1 MFQFAADKPKRKSRP
16 PSNPTIPASIPISP
30 GPSLLSLEE
39 AQARNKV
46 KGQSILRR
54 GSVDF
59 SKLQAR
65 INKVD
70 QSDIAPKKR
79 SWKGLFSRN
88 KSISSEL
95 DSYGDDRKAQS
106 LATFKRRVSYDAGDP
121 SGLSTPRSQSSFNL
135 RELES
140 QAANIRPTQNKKGRK
155 KKLEI
160 SSPLGIRTSSF
171 VSYVG
176 GMNELE
182 RTSTAPEIDLCQVA
196 KAARAKTYAKS
207 KSVDDVDHLKEE
219 SNHTVLDKEYRP
231 TLEVINDVSTET
243 PIILKSDNANKQLDT
258 KENLEQTNMNDLLAE
273 SNSQEPKDLNL
284 AEVDRLVINCSSGEN
299 GGSISNASSPIDE
312 KALRNSMW
320 VDKYDEIARTCSSAG
335 SLSNKE
341 NKPNNEDKELSL
353 EANEIV
359 EEKVDNRQEL
369 SPRRKQ
375 PAEIRHSLLS
385 RGSRELKSH
394 GNHGRKFSDSLER
407 RSRSV
412 DIPEK
417 DVKMTLRCIHL
428 VFLFTVLSTEY
439 SIVRFEKHMLHD
451 YLFMSPSRRFSIS
464 IEKHSLSATSIFKYI
479 VHAHACSL

>member
-1 MFQFAADKPKRKSRP
+1 M
-16 PSNPTIPASIPISP
+16 
-30 GPSLLSLEE
+30 
-39 AQARNKV
+39 
-46 KGQSILRR
+46 LRR

-59 SKLQAR
+59 AKLQSR

-95 DSYGDDRKAQS
+95 DSYGEDRKTQT

-140 QAANIRPTQNKKGRK
+140 QSANVRPAQNKKGRK

-176 GMNELE
+176 GINELE
-182 RTSTAPEIDLCQVA
+182 RTSTAPEVDLRQVA
-196 KAARAKTYAKS
+196 KAARAKTYARS
-207 KSVDDVDHLKEE
+207 KSTDNVNSLKEE
-219 SNHTVLDKEYRP
+219 SQHTVVDNEYRP
-231 TLEVINDVSTET
+231 TLEVINDVSTDT
-243 PIILKSDNANKQLDT
+243 PIYLKPDEGNKELDA
-258 KENLEQTNMNDLLAE
+258 KENLEQTTDLLDG
-273 SNSQEPKDLNL
+273 SDLREPKDLNL
-284 AEVDRLVINCSSGEN
+284 AEVDRLVVNCSSSGNGE
-299 GGSISNASSPIDE
+299 SISNASSPIDE
-312 KALRNSMW
+312 KVLRNSMW
-320 VDKYDEIARTCSSAG
+320 IDKYDEIARTCSSAA
-335 SLSNKE
+335 SLSDKE
-341 NKPNNEDKELSL
+341 NKPNNDEKGLNHDLSNV
-353 EANEIV
+353 AV
-359 EEKVDNRQEL
+359 EKVENHEEL

-385 RGSRELKSH
+385 RGSRELQSH
-394 GNHGRKFSDSLER
+394 GNLGRKLSDTLER

-417 DVKMTLRCIHL
+417 NDDLDKRASCLSDGGIPRTIVADTVNSLDWVPVMQRSLTSASDHKCSMPVKFPLQSQEKGVCSVKGLEARKDWTARPFSSYDNYPLAQ
-428 VFLFTVLSTEY
+428 TVGTDDESTDRK
-439 SIVRFEKHMLHD
+439 IRNR
-451 YLFMSPSRRFSIS
+451 PSFYDN
-464 IEKHSLSATSIFKYI
+464 L
-479 VHAHACSL
+479 L

>member
-1 MFQFAADKPKRKSRP
+1 M
-16 PSNPTIPASIPISP
+16 
-30 GPSLLSLEE
+30 
-39 AQARNKV
+39 
-46 KGQSILRR
+46 LRR

-59 SKLQAR
+59 AKLQSR

-95 DSYGDDRKAQS
+95 DSYGDDRKTQS

-140 QAANIRPTQNKKGRK
+140 QAANVRPAQNKKGRK

-176 GMNELE
+176 GMTELE
-182 RTSTAPEIDLCQVA
+182 RTSTAPEIDLRQIA
-196 KAARAKTYAKS
+196 KAARAKTYTKS
-207 KSVDDVDHLKEE
+207 KSIDDVNSLKEE
-219 SNHTVLDKEYRP
+219 SQNTLIDNEYRP
-231 TLEVINDVSTET
+231 TLEVINDVSTDT
-243 PIILKSDNANKQLDT
+243 PISLKSDEAKKELDA
-258 KENLEQTNMNDLLAE
+258 KENLEQTNTTNLLDG
-273 SNSQEPKDLNL
+273 SDSCEPKDLNL
-284 AEVDRLVINCSSGEN
+284 AEVDRLVVNCSSSEN
-299 GGSISNASSPIDE
+299 GESVSNASSPIDE
-312 KALRNSMW
+312 KVLRNSMW
-320 VDKYDEIARTCSSAG
+320 IEKYDEIARTCSSSAG
-335 SLSNKE
+335 LSNKE
-341 NKPNNEDKELSL
+341 NKPDNDETGLNHEVND
-353 EANEIV
+353 IV
-359 EEKVDNRQEL
+359 VEKVENHQEL

-385 RGSRELKSH
+385 RGSRELQSH
-394 GNHGRKFSDSLER
+394 GNHGRKLSDSLER

-417 DVKMTLRCIHL
+417 NDDLDKRASCLSDGGIPRTVVADTVSALDWVPVMQRSLTSASDHKPVKFPLQSQETGLCSVKGLEARKDWTGRPFSSYDNYPL
-428 VFLFTVLSTEY
+428 AQTVGTDDDS
-439 SIVRFEKHMLHD
+439 SDRKIRNR
-451 YLFMSPSRRFSIS
+451 PSFYDN
-464 IEKHSLSATSIFKYI
+464 L
-479 VHAHACSL
+479 L